1 MLEFGDNIDAIR
13 RLKAMTPY
21 ERFLEV
27 SEFGVKTDTPFE
39 QLSKQYQIP
48 ACYRL
53 QYNEMRE
60 ARARE
65 QYLAEHPPKTET
77 EILEEQ
83 IASAMGL

>member
-1 MLEFGDNIDAIR
+1 MLEFGDR
-13 RLKAMTPY
+13 QSLKRLRSLNSY
-21 ERFLEV
+21 ERFCEV
-27 SEFGVKTDTPFE
+27 AEFGVKTDTPFE

-65 QYLAEHPPKTET
+65 RYLAEHPTKTEI
-77 EILEEQ
+77 ELLEEQ